1 MFLHAAMWGPLSSY
15 IPEMFPTRVRYTGA
29 SLGFQGASVFGGALA
44 PIITTWLLGLSQN
57 PWPIQL
63 YVILFLL
70 LLVFCVYLADETAHK
85 DLKTGD
91 GSS

>member
-1 MFLHAAMWGPLSSY
+1 
-15 IPEMFPTRVRYTGA
+15 MFPTRVRYTGA

-44 PIITTWLLGLSQN
+44 PIIATWLLGLSPA

-70 LLVFCVYLADETAHK
+70 LLIYCVYLARETAHK
-85 DLKTGD
+85 DLQ
-91 GSS
+91 